1 MEGGKR
7 SGRPKTTT
15 EFIEGAVLEQVREDT
30 DGQEIPF
37 ESPTSEAGTVAVC
50 AAQKNSTSEDCKNVI
65 VYG

>member
-37 ESPTSEAGTVAVC
+37 ESPTSEAG
-50 AAQKNSTSEDCKNVI
+50 I
-65 VYG
+65 FYIFLI